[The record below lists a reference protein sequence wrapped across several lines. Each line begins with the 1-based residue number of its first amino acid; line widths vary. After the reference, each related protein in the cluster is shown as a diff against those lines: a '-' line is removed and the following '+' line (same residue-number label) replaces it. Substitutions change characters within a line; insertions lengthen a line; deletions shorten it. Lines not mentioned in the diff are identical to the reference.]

1 MAQADTAFYD
11 VWLPGSMQRAD
22 NLHREH
28 PSIPARAAFGQT
40 TSR

>member
-1 MAQADTAFYD
+1 MAQAGTAFSYIR
-11 VWLPGSMQRAD
+11 LPGSMQRAD